1 MKFLLDTNACVDYLN
16 RRFANVVERIQ
27 SSSPEE
33 ICLSSVVVAELRYG
47 ADRSG
52 KKAEN
57 HQRLDLLTSNIQC
70 IDFDVAAARVY
81 GRVRSAL
88 ETKGTPIGP
97 YDMMIAAHTL
107 SLGLILVTDNED
119 EFQRVAGLKIEN
131 WRHARV

>member
-1 MKFLLDTNACVDYLN
+1 VKFLLDTNVCVDYLN
-16 RRFANVVERIQ
+16 RRFASVVERIQ
-27 SSSPEE
+27 RSSPEE

-52 KKAEN
+52 KKAQN
-57 HQRLDLLTSNIQC
+57 HQRLDLLTSYIQC
-70 IDFDVAAARVY
+70 VDFDVTAARVY

-88 ETKGTPIGP
+88 EAKGTPIGP

-119 EFQRVAGLKIEN
+119 EFQRVAELKIEN
-131 WRHARV
+131 WRHAGV